1 MQWGDHMGVMF
12 DRLFPYGLLIRPVP
26 GAIISW
32 NDVPMDKMRDL
43 SSRYSLILPRGFGA
57 VEKDK
62 YRVKARDM
70 GTIL

>member
-1 MQWGDHMGVMF
+1 M
-12 DRLFPYGLLIRPVP
+12 
-26 GAIISW
+26 
-32 NDVPMDKMRDL
+32 NKMRDL
-43 SSRYSLILPRGFGA
+43 SSRYGLILPRGFGA